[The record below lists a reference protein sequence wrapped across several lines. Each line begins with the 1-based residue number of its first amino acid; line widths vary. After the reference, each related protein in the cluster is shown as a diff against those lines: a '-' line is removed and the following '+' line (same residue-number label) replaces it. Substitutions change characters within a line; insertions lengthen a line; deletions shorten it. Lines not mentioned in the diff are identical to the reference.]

1 MEEGL
6 PTSMYMNPRFKR
18 GSPAALVNVKEL
30 PVSSRSR
37 NVRVGNMNPSPSIR
51 TLDMKVDNLGRELR
65 EDLKGV
71 ESKVMEKMTSVET
84 NIMDAIMKSK

>member
-1 MEEGL
+1 M
-6 PTSMYMNPRFKR
+6 SMYMNPRFKR

-37 NVRVGNMNPSPSIR
+37 NARTGNMNPPPLIR

-71 ESKVMEKMTSVET
+71 ESK
-84 NIMDAIMKSK
+84 